1 MGEKGV
7 KSALEVQWVNVTY
20 RSVGLLLGFTAL
32 VLLGAA
38 GAWYYMTR
46 LHPLEEARSAVGR
59 AEKRFTEASGLPTTP
74 SLDEILENAEVA
86 LDEARSELGARSF
99 DDARFAAS
107 RSEKLSERAIKLAS
121 SDEAKSR
128 MVRFDRIEGDVRVK
142 KAGEFSWASADQGMV
157 LQIGDQV
164 KTSSTGSARLSYFD
178 GTETELKPGSL
189 LEIRDLYEDPVTR
202 VRRVKE
208 KLTWGEVKASTR
220 KRNVSGSYH
229 EVATEKV
236 AARSEGA
243 GEFRVAYDKTSKTS
257 TFDTFAGRIE
267 VSTGSRKETVDAGE
281 RIKATSVG
289 NLSAKQSLPG
299 VPRLTAPSD
308 QRVFVFDK
316 PENEKLTL
324 AWEPVGGIANYEL
337 QISDRQLFANP
348 LHRSTRT
355 ARSAVL
361 EGLSTGTYFWKVA
374 AVGKSGAVGP
384 FSTTRHFR
392 ISSQQI
398 RDRTDQEPPK
408 LDITEF
414 VPVGQMVI
422 INGQTEPGA
431 TLWVN
436 NDKIEVFDDGSF
448 NTVVKLRQEGR
459 NDLVLVAQDN
469 AGNES
474 TVTKSTYLEMY

>member
-7 KSALEVQWVNVTY
+7 KSALEVQWVNVSY
-20 RSVGLLLGFTAL
+20 RSVGLILGFLAL
-32 VLLGAA
+32 VILGAA

-59 AEKRFTEASGLPTTP
+59 AEKRFTEASNLTSTP
-74 SLDEILENAEVA
+74 SLEEILDNAEVA
-86 LDEARSELGARSF
+86 LEEARRELGNKSF

-107 RSEKLSERAIKLAS
+107 RSENFSERAIKLAS

-128 MVRFDRIEGDVRVK
+128 MVRFDRIEGDVKVK

-178 GTETELKPGSL
+178 GTDTELRPGSL

-208 KLTWGEVKASTR
+208 KLTWGEVKASTQ

-229 EVATEKV
+229 EVATEKA
-236 AARSEGA
+236 AARAEGA
-243 GEFRVAYDKTSKTS
+243 GEFRVSYDKTSKTS
-257 TFDTFAGRIE
+257 TFDAFDGRIA
-267 VSTGSRKETVDAGE
+267 VSTGSRKEVVDAGE
-281 RIKATSVG
+281 RIKATSG
-289 NLSAKQSLPG
+289 GKLSPKQSLPG

-324 AWEPVGGIANYEL
+324 AWEPVGGAKSYEL
-337 QISDRQLFANP
+337 MIAERRMFTDPRYHNRLNGKKAI
-348 LHRSTRT
+348 
-355 ARSAVL
+355 L

-374 AVGKSGAVGP
+374 AVDKAGTAGP
-384 FSTTRHFR
+384 FSTIRHFR

-469 AGNES
+469 AGNET